1 LVGGEETPLASS
13 SEPDPAL
20 LAGERQVIWTSID
33 EGDDAS
39 EQKKAREDFVK
50 SVAGDRLRRGE
61 RLLPG
66 LTRAVQERLVSSLE
80 SESVGKRLNSQLD
93 SLGDR
98 VRKRWPDA
106 FLINEETI
114 ENTVQSVATGGRAA
128 MLAAGNLVT
137 DGVAWE
143 DRLASRLVDNPEIPL
158 MLEATRQPR
167 PPIPPPPGNGDAIW
181 GQIRDRAR
189 GGSITDS
196 GIEEALDE
204 EGVLVAT
211 ICVLPGRSA
220 GNVEHGTFR
229 GWRWLG
235 TMENRRVEPSDWR
248 DEKEL
253 SAMRYCVFEVRDI
266 DNRRALNLSPVASG
280 DLRMWKASID
290 PVPSAVVLRETQPLL
305 GVDRELQ
312 FVGDGREGLGAP
324 PAILTPTAALIM
336 SLALEPGE
344 GCTYR
349 DGDGI
354 GLALVTWRAEYDR
367 SDYYLAR
374 PRIRGSGIVI
384 RPDLFDRLAEGAGEH
399 RIVMRDFVVGVAEL
413 AAKVS

>member
-1 LVGGEETPLASS
+1 
-13 SEPDPAL
+13 
-20 LAGERQVIWTSID
+20 
-33 EGDDAS
+33 
-39 EQKKAREDFVK
+39 
-50 SVAGDRLRRGE
+50 
-61 RLLPG
+61 
-66 LTRAVQERLVSSLE
+66 
-80 SESVGKRLNSQLD
+80 
-93 SLGDR
+93 
-98 VRKRWPDA
+98 
-106 FLINEETI
+106 
-114 ENTVQSVATGGRAA
+114 
-128 MLAAGNLVT
+128 MLAAGSLIT
-137 DGVAWE
+137 DGVVWE
-143 DRLASRLVDNPEIPL
+143 DNLASALADDPEVPL
-158 MLEATRQPR
+158 ILEATRQPR
-167 PPIPPPPGNGDAIW
+167 PPIPLPPGNGDEIW
-181 GQIRDRAR
+181 GRIRDRAR
-189 GGSITDS
+189 GASTGDS

-204 EGVLVAT
+204 KGTLIAT
-211 ICVLPGRSA
+211 VRVQPQASVRS
-220 GNVEHGTFR
+220 VEHGRFG

-235 TMENRRVEPSDWR
+235 TMEKRWVEPSDWR

-266 DNRRALNLSPVASG
+266 DNRQALNLSPVARG

-290 PVPSAVVLRETQPLL
+290 SVPSAVVLRETQPLI
-305 GVDRELQ
+305 GVDRGLQ
-312 FVGDGREGLGAP
+312 IVGDGREGLGAP

-399 RIVMRDFVVGVAEL
+399 RLVIRDFVVGDAQL
-413 AAKVS
+413 AAKPL